1 MDKVTTNYN
10 RYLDL
15 HLCSSTYTAEDEAD
29 EDCNFFNH
37 RGSRYRYDF
46 IKDMQA
52 QANYRGGKDEGYS
65 GGNMRVLDSSELTH
79 SQKSFLRLTPQDEIS
94 QELSR
99 LRYVSC
105 LVSIERLGSGTHPQ
119 LRALVKWISDPCT
132 TNKLRINC
140 HGGGDSQTGFLM
152 GGQISPQ
159 DFVEALVRHGLTR
172 AVKTAQNVQG
182 LAHNAR
188 WKRDSEISK
197 CEKCNQP
204 FEKTWYGSSTKHHC
218 RRCGSIFCDTC
229 SSWKIDLDKALVD
242 ESNKT
247 AKVSKARVCQRCY
260 EDAMSAKAAPFGA
273 RSPERGVEGSEDKYG
288 LQTINLALCMGAKG
302 DHDFSVE
309 HGRSAIAPGAHDG
322 FVAGSLASRLL
333 TALRSHQ
340 LTGIKVTASNQLVS
354 GSTGRINNS
363 LMVKY
368 PTDLT
373 QTKMIQNKKSFTGRP
388 TFDFP
393 AKVWGSSRILERAWD
408 LRARTSP
415 NDMPT
420 SADIALYRDTK
431 SLAFGA
437 VDGNQK
443 AFAWLQDE
451 FLQKWGFGGWV
462 IRRGSIFSAPSPR
475 ATRYDTVVIM
485 PPHRVEK
492 VELRNDTNNNQRVFL
507 TGRQGVE
514 AFKDYKSYGVS

>member
-1 MDKVTTNYN
+1 MNYN

-29 EDCNFFNH
+29 EDCDFFNH

-46 IKDMQA
+46 ITDMRTQG
-52 QANYRGGKDEGYS
+52 NYRGGKDEGYS

-105 LVSIERLGSGTHPQ
+105 LVSIERLGAGTHPQ

-140 HGGGDSQTGFLM
+140 HGVGDSHTGFWM
-152 GGQISPQ
+152 GGEMSPQ
-159 DFVEALVRHGLTR
+159 DFVEALVRHGLMR

-182 LAHNAR
+182 LAHSAR

-197 CEKCNQP
+197 CEKCSQP

-218 RRCGSIFCDTC
+218 RRCGGIFCDSC
-229 SSWKIDLDKALVD
+229 SSSKIDLDKALVD

-260 EDAMSAKAAPFGA
+260 QDAMSAKTAPFGA
-273 RSPERGVEGSEDKYG
+273 RRPERSVEGSEDKYG
-288 LQTINLALCMGAKG
+288 LQTINLALCMGAK
-302 DHDFSVE
+302 DDDAFSAE
-309 HGRSAIAPGAHDG
+309 HGRRAIAPGAHDG

-340 LTGIKVTASNQLVS
+340 LTGIKVTASNQVVS
-354 GSTGRINNS
+354 GLTGRINNT
-363 LMVKY
+363 LTVKY

-373 QTKMIQNKKSFTGRP
+373 RTQTTQNTKSLTGRP

-393 AKVWGSSRILERAWD
+393 AKVWGSSSILKSIWD
-408 LRARTSP
+408 LRATTHP
-415 NDMPT
+415 NHMPA
-420 SADIALYRDTK
+420 SADIALYSDNR

-437 VDGNQK
+437 VVPGNQE
-443 AFAWLQDE
+443 AFTWLQE
-451 FLQKWGFGGWV
+451 YFLRKWSFGGWV
-462 IRRGSIFSAPSPR
+462 IRTGSIFSAPSGR

-485 PPHRVEK
+485 PPDRVAT